1 MTASA
6 TDATTR
12 STAAEF
18 THTEWVDQNAI
29 EAIYSA
35 RVMRPLMANRSLAGK
50 ATNTIN
56 VPAWPSLTAA
66 SVAETADLANTAI
79 NPTEVSASVGEI
91 GIMTTVTDALQEDDI
106 YAGLAEYGQQLG
118 SAVADKMDA
127 DSAALLASFS
137 NVTGTTGQALTQA
150 RFIAAIRA
158 LEARDAPKP
167 YVAVLHPVQY
177 GQLTNDIATNGGNW
191 ASGLG
196 DARVGA
202 TAGPGFAANWF
213 GVGVYTTTNVTDDA
227 TDYSGGLFSS
237 GRALMF
243 IGKREARTEFER
255 DASFRLTEIVVSSRY
270 AVVELVDTWGQ
281 ELLSGMTA

>member
-1 MTASA
+1 MTALIA
-6 TDATTR
+6 NATTR
-12 STAAEF
+12 STAAEY
-18 THTEWVDQNAI
+18 TMTEWVDQNAI

-56 VPAWPSLTAA
+56 VPVRPSLTAA
-66 SVAETADLANTAI
+66 SVAETADLVNTAI

-91 GIMTTVTDALQEDDI
+91 GIMTTVTDALSEDDI
-106 YAGLAEYGQQLG
+106 WAGLAEYGNDLG
-118 SAVADKMDA
+118 NAVADKMDA

-137 NVTGTTGQALTQA
+137 NTTGTTGTALTLA
-150 RFIAAIRA
+150 RFVAAFRA

-167 YVAVLHPVQY
+167 YAAVLHPVQY
-177 GQLTNDIATNGGNW
+177 GQLTNDILANGGNW
-191 ASGLG
+191 A
-196 DARVGA
+196 
-202 TAGPGFAANWF
+202 T
-213 GVGVYTTTNVTDDA
+213 GVGDSRLGSQAAPGYAGRWFNVDVYTTTNVTDDA
-227 TDYSGGLFSS
+227 TDYSGGIFST

-255 DASFRLTEIVVSSRY
+255 DASFRLTEIVVSARY